1 MRSSSRLTRWLALTL
16 LGTAPLV
23 SACFGGESSGAA
35 WSGPPFSAD
44 LVDPRQPDKPAGHL
58 YLSDG
63 KLRFESTDTASP
75 GALVLDPAHKTTLLI
90 NDQKREYFDAGMFTS
105 VVTRM
110 FGPVLAFFRPAGAGD
125 PCTQWN
131 TTAMPF
137 ASLSHDKSDAVT
149 HFTCSSLG
157 AESVDGRAAHKWR
170 VTSDDK
176 DNRSGTAWID
186 DRLQIVS
193 KWTGSDGDGMEM
205 RNIKEGAVP
214 ASMFAAPSSYKK
226 LSVASIMS
234 GLMSGSKDGS
244 HQ

>member
-1 MRSSSRLTRWLALTL
+1 MLSSSRLTRWLALAM
-16 LGTAPLV
+16 LGTAPLL
-23 SACFGGESSGAA
+23 SACIGGESGPA

-44 LVDPRQPDKPAGHL
+44 LVDPRQPDKPGGHL

-75 GALVLDPAHKTTLLI
+75 GALVLDPARWTTLLI
-90 NDQKREYFDAGMFTS
+90 NDQKKEYFDAGMFTS
-105 VVTRM
+105 VVTKM

-131 TTAMPF
+131 SRAMPF
-137 ASLSHDKSDAVT
+137 ASLSHDKSDTPT
-149 HFTCSSLG
+149 HFTCTSLG
-157 AESVDGRAAHKWR
+157 TESVDGRAAHKWK

-176 DNRSGTAWID
+176 DSGSGTAWID

-205 RNIKEGAVP
+205 RNIKEGTVP
-214 ASMFAAPSSYKK
+214 ASMFAAPPSYKK
-226 LSVASIMS
+226 LSVSSILS
-234 GLMSGSKDGS
+234 GMMSGSDKGS
-244 HQ
+244 HP